1 MVHALYRDVNGTD
14 VRGEYAGSNAG
25 IRVKAYFNDAL
36 HDDCWIVK
44 QKGARR
50 YVVKDTSSGE
60 EAVCKLVE
68 TTPSVNGDML
78 LVGYQASSVPP
89 GNTQPNGGPIAI
101 NKLQKRTAIDW
112 NDNRYTWVLENDS
125 SMDYISLTPFN

>member
-14 VRGEYAGSNAG
+14 VRGPYAGGDVG
-25 IRVKAYFNDAL
+25 IRVQAYFNDAL
-36 HDDCWIVK
+36 HNDCWIVK

-60 EAVCKLVE
+60 EAVCKLVN

-78 LVGYQASSVPP
+78 LVGYLASSVPP
-89 GNTQPNGGPIAI
+89 GNVDPDGSAI
-101 NKLQKRTAIDW
+101 PLNKLQKRTAIDW

-125 SMDYISLTPFN
+125 SIDYIALTQFS